1 MSLGS
6 VVAIRRENNTTPER
20 GRRRGGG
27 EGIRRRECGIK
38 AGQANGADRTKC
50 HATNITPTTTA

>member
-50 HATNITPTTTA
+50 YGFCRA